1 MNSENEENS
10 SFTPKKSRKSFWE
23 IKYELEP
30 FFRRKA
36 FSIKIY
42 FLTFIKWAVVAT
54 VTGCVG
60 GLIGGIFHESVK
72 YVTELHNA
80 NPFLLYFLP
89 VAGLIIVLIYRGLR
103 FNDDPGTNIV
113 ISSVRSHNEVPILI
127 APLIFAATVITQL
140 FGGSA
145 GREGAALQLGGSIGR
160 QMGNIF
166 RLDEKDVHIAIMC
179 GMSSVFSALF
189 GTPLTAVI
197 FAIEVISVGVFYYSS
212 LVPCLISSIAGFAVS
227 SLMGAAPL
235 FFSIERFPDI
245 EILTLLKV
253 VVMGVLCAVVSII
266 FCITLKNTAKLFKK
280 VFKNPYIRIF
290 AGGLMVVILALI
302 INTRRFNGTGMEYI
316 ERVFNGGQVYWFD
329 FIMKIIFTAITISA
343 GFKGGEIVPTMFIG
357 TAFGGFAGS
366 LLGLDPQFGAAI
378 GLIATFCGVVNCP
391 IASMILSVE
400 IFGAHGL
407 IFFAV
412 AVSVSYM
419 LSGYYGLYS
428 SQKILYSKLKAEYIN
443 VNAK

>member
-1 MNSENEENS
+1 MNQENEGNQS
-10 SFTPKKSRKSFWE
+10 IFPKKSPEEIKDRLKSF
-23 IKYELEP
+23 L
-30 FFRRKA
+30 RRKILSIRNYIFA
-36 FSIKIY
+36 F
-42 FLTFIKWAVVAT
+42 LKWAVVAG
-54 VTGCVG
+54 VTGCTGGFIG
-60 GLIGGIFHESVK
+60 GLFHESVK

-89 VAGLIIVLIYRGLR
+89 FAGLLIVLMYRGLK
-103 FNDDPGTNIV
+103 FDSDPGTNIV
-113 ISSVRSHNEVPILI
+113 INSVRSHNEVPILI

-160 QMGNIF
+160 QMGGIF
-166 RLDEKDVHIAIMC
+166 RLDEKDMHIAIMC

-197 FAIEVISVGVFYYSS
+197 FAIEVISVGVFYYSA
-212 LVPCLISSIAGFAVS
+212 LVPCLIASLSGFAVS

-235 FFSIERFPDI
+235 YFAVEHFPDI
-245 EILTLLKV
+245 EILTLLRV
-253 VVMGVLCAVVSII
+253 LLLGVLCAVVSII

-280 VFKNPYIRIF
+280 LFKNSYIRIF
-290 AGGLMVVILALI
+290 VGGLIVVILTLI
-302 INTRRFNGTGMEYI
+302 INTHRFNGTGMEYI

-329 FIMKIIFTAITISA
+329 FIMKIIFTAVTISA

-357 TAFGGFAGS
+357 TAFGYFAGS

-378 GLIATFCGVVNCP
+378 GLVATFCGVVNCP
-391 IASMILSVE
+391 VASIILSVE

-443 VNAK
+443 INAK

>member
-1 MNSENEENS
+1 MNQENEGNQS
-10 SFTPKKSRKSFWE
+10 MFPKKSPEE
-23 IKYELEP
+23 IKDQLKS
-30 FFRRKA
+30 FFRRKILSMRNYI
-36 FSIKIY
+36 FT
-42 FLTFIKWAVVAT
+42 FLKWAVVAGI
-54 VTGCVG
+54 TGCTGGFIG
-60 GLIGGIFHESVK
+60 GLFHESVK

-89 VAGLIIVLIYRGLR
+89 FAGLLIVLMYRGLK
-103 FNDDPGTNIV
+103 FDSDPGTNIV
-113 ISSVRSHNEVPILI
+113 INSVRSHNEVPILI

-160 QMGNIF
+160 QMGGIF
-166 RLDEKDVHIAIMC
+166 KLDEKDMHIAIMC

-197 FAIEVISVGVFYYSS
+197 FAIEVISVGVFYYSA
-212 LVPCLISSIAGFAVS
+212 LVPCLIASLSGFAVS

-235 FFSIERFPDI
+235 YFAVEHFPDI
-245 EILTLLKV
+245 EILTLLRV
-253 VVMGVLCAVVSII
+253 LLLGVLCAVVSII

-280 VFKNPYIRIF
+280 LFKNSYIRIF
-290 AGGLMVVILALI
+290 VGGLIVVILTLI
-302 INTRRFNGTGMEYI
+302 INTHRFNGTGMEYI

-329 FIMKIIFTAITISA
+329 FIMKIIFTAVTISA

-357 TAFGGFAGS
+357 TAFGYFAGS

-378 GLIATFCGVVNCP
+378 GLVATFCGVVNCP
-391 IASMILSVE
+391 VASIILSVE

-443 VNAK
+443 INAK

>member
-1 MNSENEENS
+1 MKQENEGNQS
-10 SFTPKKSRKSFWE
+10 IFPKKSPEEIKDQLKSF
-23 IKYELEP
+23 L
-30 FFRRKA
+30 RRKIL
-36 FSIKIY
+36 SIRNYIFT
-42 FLTFIKWAVVAT
+42 FLKWAVVAG
-54 VTGCVG
+54 VTGCTGGFIG
-60 GLIGGIFHESVK
+60 GLFHESVK

-89 VAGLIIVLIYRGLR
+89 FAGLLIVLMYRGLK
-103 FNDDPGTNIV
+103 FDNDPGTNIV
-113 ISSVRSHNEVPILI
+113 INSVRSHNEVPILI

-160 QMGNIF
+160 QMGGIF
-166 RLDEKDVHIAIMC
+166 KLDEKDMHIAIMC

-197 FAIEVISVGVFYYSS
+197 FAIEVISVGVFYYSA
-212 LVPCLISSIAGFAVS
+212 LVPCLIASLSGFAVS

-235 FFSIERFPDI
+235 YFAVEHFPDI
-245 EILTLLKV
+245 EILTLLRV
-253 VVMGVLCAVVSII
+253 LLLGVLCAVVSII

-280 VFKNPYIRIF
+280 LFKNSYIRIF
-290 AGGLMVVILALI
+290 VGGLIVVILTLI
-302 INTRRFNGTGMEYI
+302 INTHRFNGTGMEYI
-316 ERVFNGGQVYWFD
+316 ERVFNGGQVVWFD
-329 FIMKIIFTAITISA
+329 FIMKIIFTAVTISA

-357 TAFGGFAGS
+357 TAFGYFAGS

-378 GLIATFCGVVNCP
+378 GLVATFCGVVNCP
-391 IASMILSVE
+391 VASIILSVE

-443 VNAK
+443 INAK

>member
-1 MNSENEENS
+1 MNQENEGNQS
-10 SFTPKKSRKSFWE
+10 MFPKKSPEE
-23 IKYELEP
+23 IKDQLKS
-30 FFRRKA
+30 FFRRKILSMRNYI
-36 FSIKIY
+36 FT
-42 FLTFIKWAVVAT
+42 FLKWAVVAGI
-54 VTGCVG
+54 TGCTGGFIG
-60 GLIGGIFHESVK
+60 GLFHESVK

-89 VAGLIIVLIYRGLR
+89 FAGLLIVLMYRGLK
-103 FNDDPGTNIV
+103 FDSDPGTNIV
-113 ISSVRSHNEVPILI
+113 INSVRSHNEVPILI

-160 QMGNIF
+160 QMGGIF
-166 RLDEKDVHIAIMC
+166 KLDEKDMHIAIMC

-197 FAIEVISVGVFYYSS
+197 FAIEVISVGVFYYSA
-212 LVPCLISSIAGFAVS
+212 LVPCLIASLSGFAVS

-235 FFSIERFPDI
+235 YFAVEHFPNI
-245 EILTLLKV
+245 EILTLLRV
-253 VVMGVLCAVVSII
+253 LLLGVLCAVVSII

-280 VFKNPYIRIF
+280 LFKNSYIRIF
-290 AGGLMVVILALI
+290 VGGLIVVILTLI
-302 INTRRFNGTGMEYI
+302 INTHRFNGTGMEYI

-329 FIMKIIFTAITISA
+329 FIMKIIFTAVTISA

-357 TAFGGFAGS
+357 TAFGYFAGS

-378 GLIATFCGVVNCP
+378 GLVATFCGVVNCP
-391 IASMILSVE
+391 VASIILSVE

-443 VNAK
+443 INAK

>member
-1 MNSENEENS
+1 MNSENDDNS
-10 SFTPKKSRKSFWE
+10 SFFSKIKINMPK
-23 IKYELEP
+23 IKNELKP
-30 FFRRKA
+30 FLRRKILSA
-36 FSIKIY
+36 RNYI
-42 FLTFIKWAVVAT
+42 LTFLKWAVVAAA
-54 VTGCVG
+54 TGCAGGFTG
-60 GLIGGIFHESVK
+60 GLFHESVK
-72 YVTELHNA
+72 YVTELHRA

-89 VAGLIIVLIYRGLR
+89 FAGLIIVVMYRGLK
-103 FNDDPGTNIV
+103 FNSDPGTNIV

-179 GMSSVFSALF
+179 GMSGVFSALF

-197 FAIEVISVGVFYYSS
+197 FAIEVISVGVFYYSA
-212 LVPCLISSIAGFAVS
+212 LVPCLISSVSGFAVS
-227 SLMGAAPL
+227 SLMGASPL
-235 FFSIERFPDI
+235 FFTVEHIPDI
-245 EILTLLKV
+245 EITSLLRV
-253 VVMGVLCAVVSII
+253 LLLGALCAVVSII
-266 FCITLKNTAKLFKK
+266 FCIALKNTAKLFKK
-280 VFKNPYIRIF
+280 LFKNSYIRIF
-290 AGGLMVVILALI
+290 SGGLIVVILTLVV
-302 INTRRFNGTGMEYI
+302 NTRRFNGTGMEYI
-316 ERVFNGGQVYWFD
+316 ENIFAGGQVFWYD
-329 FIMKIIFTAITISA
+329 FILKIIFTAVTISA

-357 TAFGGFAGS
+357 TAFGCFAGS
-366 LLGLDPQFGAAI
+366 LLGLDPQFGAAV
-378 GLIATFCGVVNCP
+378 GLAATFCGVVNCP
-391 IASMILSVE
+391 IASIILSVE
-400 IFGAHGL
+400 IFGAQGL

-443 VNAK
+443 INAK